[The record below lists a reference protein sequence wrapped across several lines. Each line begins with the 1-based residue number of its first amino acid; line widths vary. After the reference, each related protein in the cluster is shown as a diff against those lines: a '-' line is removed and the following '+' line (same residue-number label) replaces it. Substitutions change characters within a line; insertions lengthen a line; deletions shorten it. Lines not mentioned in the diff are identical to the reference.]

1 MLNAL
6 LLGMPI
12 VWGNL
17 LLQTYINVWC
27 IRYYLRKS
35 CQSARAAHEAW
46 PLFGVITILMLGTVL
61 QIALWACLFWL
72 LGEFPTLETAIYH
85 SGVNFSTLGYGDL
98 VMSAKW
104 RLLGPLEAINGA
116 LMISLSG
123 ATMLALLQQQL
134 KEKFKEFGS
143 SSPTE

>member
-1 MLNAL
+1 MLNVL
-6 LLGMPI
+6 LIGMPI

-17 LLQTYINVWC
+17 LLQTHINVWS

-35 CQSARAAHEAW
+35 GQSTRDAQGAW
-46 PLFGVITILMLGTVL
+46 PLFGVITILMFGTML
-61 QIALWACLFWL
+61 QIALWGALFWWL
-72 LGEFPTLETAIYH
+72 DEFPTLETAIYH

-123 ATMLALLQQQL
+123 ATILALLQQQL
-134 KEKFKEFGS
+134 RDKFRG
-143 SSPTE
+143 TAN